1 MVSADNV
8 GGKPKVGRLDGRVAV
23 ITGAARGIGAAE
35 AIKLSSEGA
44 KIAIFDIS
52 ADHLSETVWRVQH
65 VGGEA
70 LPVVCDVTSTP
81 RVRESMA
88 HVVDHFG
95 RIDILV
101 NNAGVLRDN
110 LLFRMTDDDWDTVLD
125 IHLKGSF
132 ICSREAQV
140 YMVKRRYGKIVM
152 TSSIT
157 SLGNRGQ
164 SNYSAAKAG
173 LQGMARTM
181 AIELGPFNINVNV
194 VAPGW
199 IVTDMLRKMADRME
213 TSLEALESEISK
225 TIALRGLGQPED
237 VANVVSFLV
246 SEEAAYINGQT
257 IYVAGGPVGILM

>member
-1 MVSADNV
+1 VA
-8 GGKPKVGRLDGRVAV
+8 RLSERVAI

-35 AIKLSSEGA
+35 AVRLAQDGA
-44 KIAIFDIS
+44 KIAIFDVS
-52 ADHLSETVWRVQH
+52 ADHLSETVWRIEEA
-65 VGGEA
+65 GGEA
-70 LPVVCDVTSTP
+70 LAVVCDVTNSG
-81 RVRESMA
+81 RVKESMA

-110 LLFRMTDDDWDTVLD
+110 LLFRMSDDDWDTVID

-132 ICSREAQV
+132 ICTREAQI
-140 YMVKRRYGKIVM
+140 YMVKQRYGKIVM
-152 TSSIT
+152 TSSIGA
-157 SLGNRGQ
+157 LGNRGQ

-181 AIELGPFNINVNV
+181 ALELGRYNINVNV

-199 IVTDMLRKMADRME
+199 IVTDMLRQMAERLD
-213 TSLEALESEISK
+213 TSVDALEED
-225 TIALRGLGQPED
+225 IAKGIPLRRLGQPED
-237 VANVVSFLV
+237 IANAVAFLV
-246 SEEAAYINGQT
+246 SEEASYISGQT